1 MYTTDD
7 QVGRTLN
14 YQVKVAAA
22 ILSSRLNEL
31 IFTVYVSH
39 AENRPGV
46 ICITDY
52 INLVEQL

>member
-1 MYTTDD
+1 MYTTND

-31 IFTVYVSH
+31 IFTVHKV
-39 AENRPGV
+39 NPLKF
-46 ICITDY
+46 TP
-52 INLVEQL
+52 